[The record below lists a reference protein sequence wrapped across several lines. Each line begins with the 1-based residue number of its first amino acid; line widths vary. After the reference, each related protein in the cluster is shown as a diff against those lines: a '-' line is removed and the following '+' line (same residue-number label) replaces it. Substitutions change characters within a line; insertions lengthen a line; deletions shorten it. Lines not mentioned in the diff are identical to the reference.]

1 MLLVGPAAN
10 FRASF
15 LPLRR
20 DRESTVTKP
29 PQGRKAPGDAAGNP
43 VKPGSVVR
51 DGKEPEELETE
62 LVRPVAAEL
71 GSRGG
76 KRAAPVYPERRTDIA
91 RTAAAK
97 K

>member
-1 MLLVGPAAN
+1 VPK
-10 FRASF
+10 R
-15 LPLRR
+15 
-20 DRESTVTKP
+20 

-51 DGKEPEELETE
+51 DGKEPEELEAE
-62 LVRPVAAEL
+62 RIKRAAAEL

-76 KRAAPVYPERRTDIA
+76 KARAARMPPERRTEIA

-97 K
+97 RWNKPPRAE